1 MMSTVLAYAI
11 IIPLV
16 VFCFITTALM
26 IWDLWHIIWDLWHIP
41 VIYVDGAE

>member
-1 MMSTVLAYAI
+1 MSTVLAYAI

-26 IWDLWHIIWDLWHIP
+26 IWDLWHIP